1 MSSRAVTAGGTGSG
15 YDFAG
20 EPTAAEGPAEGVA
33 SPARPPGS
41 LWRWR
46 PSRVTVA
53 ALLTGLIVTGAL
65 SLTSAAVYNRNE
77 RRLLN
82 LRVRELSLVL
92 ASTAPTTQTPLA
104 SAAELAN
111 ATGGDAQKFRAFMAP
126 YVGPGRQFTSVSL
139 WPLGTAHLAPSTV
152 LGETPTLASMP
163 ERAKRFFTHSTRPG
177 ALNLTG
183 FLNSPHPAL
192 GFDFSAPGRARGFAV
207 YAEKPLPANR
217 RSKLE
222 KNSAFSDLNYALYL
236 GHSKRTGDVLVTSLK
251 RLPIKGRQASD
262 VVPFGADVFT
272 VVVSPN
278 GSLGGSFF
286 ERLPW
291 IIALVGL
298 LVSLAAALM
307 TDRLARRRRYAEQLV
322 GVLDRVAAENREMYT
337 EQRSIA
343 QTLQHA
349 LLPDTLPEFAGLRV
363 GARYVPAASG
373 IDVGGD
379 WYDIVAAG
387 DGQVLVMIGDVSGHG
402 LRAATTMASLRHAA
416 LAYAAQDPSPSSVL
430 AQLSDFVNSGPHDY
444 FATMLCALIDVG
456 AHRLTVASAGHL
468 PPLVIDDDGGRFVR
482 FDANVPIGVA
492 RKSPYLETAVS
503 VRPNTTL
510 IAFTDGLVER
520 RGEVLDVGLA
530 RLRETATN
538 VELPFDDLLI
548 ELAHGLTSEGHH
560 DDTAIVGIRWQS

>member
-1 MSSRAVTAGGTGSG
+1 VAAGTSG
-15 YDFAG
+15 PRHDAAR
-20 EPTAAEGPAEGVA
+20 EPAAAEGAA
-33 SPARPPGS
+33 SPARPARS

-46 PSRVTVA
+46 PSWVAVA
-53 ALLTGLIVTGAL
+53 ALVTGLIVTGAL
-65 SLTSAAVYNRNE
+65 ALTSAAVYNRNE
-77 RRLLN
+77 QRLLN

-92 ASTAPTTQTPLA
+92 AATAPSIQTPLA

-139 WPLGTAHLAPSTV
+139 WPLGTSHLGPSSV
-152 LGETPTLASMP
+152 LGSAPVLASMP
-163 ERAKRFFTHSTRPG
+163 ARAKQFFTRSTRPG
-177 ALNLTG
+177 VLNLTS
-183 FLNSPHPAL
+183 FLSSPRPAL
-192 GFDFSAPGRARGFAV
+192 GFDFSVPGRAHGFAV
-207 YAEKPLPANR
+207 YAESPLPANR
-217 RSKLE
+217 RSTLE

-236 GHSKRTGDVLVTSLK
+236 GRSHRTSDVLVTSLK

-262 VVPFGADVFT
+262 TVPFGTGVLTIT
-272 VVVSPN
+272 VSAN

-298 LVSLAAALM
+298 FVSLAAALM
-307 TDRLARRRRYAEQLV
+307 TDRLVSRRQGAEQLA
-322 GVLDRVAAENREMYT
+322 GVLDRVASENREMYT

-349 LLPDTLPEFAGLRV
+349 LLPERLPEFDGLEV

-379 WYDIVAAG
+379 WYDVVAAG

-416 LAYAAQDPSPSSVL
+416 LAYAAQDPSPASVL
-430 AQLSDFVNSGPHDY
+430 AQLSDFVNSTPHAY
-444 FATMLCALIDVG
+444 FATMLCALVDVR
-456 AHRLTVASAGHL
+456 AHRLTVASAGHI
-468 PPLVIDDDGGRFVR
+468 PPLLIDGADGQFVE
-482 FDANVPIGVA
+482 FEANVPIGVA
-492 RKSPYLETAVS
+492 RKSPYLQSTVS

-520 RGEVLDVGLA
+520 RGEVLDIGLA
-530 RLRETATN
+530 RLREAATN
-538 VELPFDDLLI
+538 RVLPLEDLLI
-548 ELAHGLTSEGHH
+548 KLANRLASEDHH
-560 DDTAIVGIRWQS
+560 DDTAIVGLRWQS

>member
-1 MSSRAVTAGGTGSG
+1 MSSRAGAARTAGFGVDS
-15 YDFAG
+15 AG
-20 EPTAAEGPAEGVA
+20 EPPAAEGAAA
-33 SPARPPGS
+33 SARRVGL

-46 PSRVTVA
+46 PSWVAVA

-65 SLTSAAVYNRNE
+65 VLTSVAVYNRNE

-92 ASTAPTTQTPLA
+92 AATAPSTQTPLA

-126 YVGPGRQFTSVSL
+126 YVGPGHQFASVSL
-139 WPLGTAHLAPSTV
+139 WPLRSSHLAPSTV
-152 LGETPTLASMP
+152 LGETPVLASMP
-163 ERAKRFFTHSTRPG
+163 ERAERFFRHSTRPG
-177 ALNLTG
+177 VLNLTS
-183 FLNSPHPAL
+183 FLQSPRPAL
-192 GFDFSAPGRARGFAV
+192 GFDFSVPGRARGFAV
-207 YAEKPLPANR
+207 YAEKPLPVNR

-251 RLPIKGRQASD
+251 HLPIEGRQASD
-262 VVPFGADVFT
+262 VVPFGAGVFT
-272 VVVSPN
+272 IVVSPN
-278 GSLGGSFF
+278 GSLGGAFF

-298 LVSLAAALM
+298 LLSLAAALM
-307 TDRLARRRRYAEQLV
+307 TDRLARRRRRAEQLA

-349 LLPDTLPEFAGLRV
+349 LLPDTLPELDGLQV

-379 WYDIVAAG
+379 WYDLVDAG
-387 DGQVLVMIGDVSGHG
+387 DGRVLVMIGDVSGHG

-430 AQLSDFVNSGPHDY
+430 AQLSDFVNGGPHDY
-444 FATMLCALIDVG
+444 FATMLCSLVDVG
-456 AHRLTVASAGHL
+456 AHRLTLASAGHL
-468 PPLVIDDDGGRFVR
+468 PPLVIDGAGGRFVE
-482 FDANVPIGVA
+482 FEANVPIGVA

-530 RLRETATN
+530 RLRDAATDTAL
-538 VELPFDDLLI
+538 ELEDLLI
-548 ELAHGLTSEGHH
+548 ELAQGLPSEGHH

>member
-1 MSSRAVTAGGTGSG
+1 MGSRAVVASTTGAG
-15 YDFAG
+15 YDLAG
-20 EPTAAEGPAEGVA
+20 DLAAAESAASAATPA
-33 SPARPPGS
+33 GS
-41 LWRWR
+41 VWGWR
-46 PSRVTVA
+46 PSRAGAIALLVGLAVTA
-53 ALLTGLIVTGAL
+53 ALVVT
-65 SLTSAAVYNRNE
+65 SLAVYNRNE

-92 ASTAPTTQTPLA
+92 AATAPSTQTPLA
-104 SAAELAN
+104 SAAELAD
-111 ATGGDAQKFRAFMAP
+111 ATGGNAQKFRAFMAP
-126 YVGPGRQFTSVSL
+126 YVGAGRQFTSVSL
-139 WPLGTAHLAPSTV
+139 WPLGTPHLAPTAV
-152 LGETPTLASMP
+152 LGSAPVLASMP
-163 ERAKRFFTHSTRPG
+163 QRAEQFFTHSTRPG

-207 YAEKPLPANR
+207 YAEKPLPASR

-222 KNSAFSDLNYALYL
+222 KDSAFSDLNYALYL
-236 GHSKRTGDVLVTSLK
+236 GHSRRTSDVLVTSV
-251 RLPIKGRQASD
+251 RSLPIKGRQASD
-262 VVPFGADVFT
+262 VVPFGGGVFT

-286 ERLPW
+286 KHLPW
-291 IIALVGL
+291 IIALVGV
-298 LVSLAAALM
+298 LVSLAATLM

-349 LLPDTLPEFAGLRV
+349 LLPDALPEFSGLQA

-379 WYDIVAAG
+379 WYDIVSAG
-387 DGQVLVMIGDVSGHG
+387 EGQVLAMIGDVSGHG

-430 AQLSDFVNSGPHDY
+430 AKLSDFVNSGTHDY
-444 FATMLCALIDVG
+444 FATMLCALIDVR
-456 AHRLTVASAGHL
+456 AHRLTLASAGHL
-468 PPLVIDDDGGRFVR
+468 PPLLVDGAQGRFVE
-482 FDANVPIGVA
+482 FEANVPIGVG
-492 RKSPYLETAVS
+492 RNSPYQDVTVS
-503 VRPNTTL
+503 VQPNTTL

-520 RGEVLDVGLA
+520 RGEVIDVGLA
-530 RLRETATN
+530 RLRDAATK
-538 VELPFDDLLI
+538 EQLPLEGLLAK
-548 ELAHGLTSEGHH
+548 LAHDLTSDDHH
-560 DDTAIVGIRWQS
+560 DDTANVGIRWQS

>member
-1 MSSRAVTAGGTGSG
+1 
-15 YDFAG
+15 
-20 EPTAAEGPAEGVA
+20 
-33 SPARPPGS
+33 
-41 LWRWR
+41 
-46 PSRVTVA
+46 
-53 ALLTGLIVTGAL
+53 
-65 SLTSAAVYNRNE
+65 
-77 RRLLN
+77 
-82 LRVRELSLVL
+82 
-92 ASTAPTTQTPLA
+92 
-104 SAAELAN
+104 
-111 ATGGDAQKFRAFMAP
+111 
-126 YVGPGRQFTSVSL
+126 
-139 WPLGTAHLAPSTV
+139 
-152 LGETPTLASMP
+152 
-163 ERAKRFFTHSTRPG
+163 
-177 ALNLTG
+177 
-183 FLNSPHPAL
+183 
-192 GFDFSAPGRARGFAV
+192 
-207 YAEKPLPANR
+207 
-217 RSKLE
+217 
-222 KNSAFSDLNYALYL
+222 
-236 GHSKRTGDVLVTSLK
+236 
-251 RLPIKGRQASD
+251 
-262 VVPFGADVFT
+262 
-272 VVVSPN
+272 
-278 GSLGGSFF
+278 
-286 ERLPW
+286 
-291 IIALVGL
+291 

-322 GVLDRVAAENREMYT
+322 GVLDRVAAENRDMYT

-379 WYDIVAAG
+379 WYDIVAAS

-538 VELPFDDLLI
+538 VELPLEDLLI
-548 ELAHGLTSEGHH
+548 ELAHGLASEGHH

>member
-1 MSSRAVTAGGTGSG
+1 MSSDAVVARTTGPRYDSG
-15 YDFAG
+15 G
-20 EPTAAEGPAEGVA
+20 EPAAAQGAA
-33 SPARPPGS
+33 SRARPSDS

-46 PSRVTVA
+46 PSLVAVA
-53 ALLTGLIVTGAL
+53 ALLTGLIVTAAL
-65 SLTSAAVYNRNE
+65 ALTSVAVYNRNE

-92 ASTAPTTQTPLA
+92 AATAPSIQTPLA

-111 ATGGDAQKFRAFMAP
+111 ATGGNAQKFRAFVAP
-126 YVGPGRQFTSVSL
+126 YVGPGREFTSVSL
-139 WPLGTAHLAPSTV
+139 WPLGTSHLVPSTV
-152 LGETPTLASMP
+152 LGSTPVLASMP
-163 ERAKRFFTHSTRPG
+163 ERAKQFFTHATRPG
-177 ALNLTG
+177 VLNLTS
-183 FLNSPHPAL
+183 FLSPPRPAL
-192 GFDFSAPGRARGFAV
+192 GFAFSGPGRAHGFAV
-207 YAEKPLPANR
+207 YAENPLPANR

-236 GHSKRTGDVLVTSLK
+236 GRSHRTSDVLLTSLK

-262 VVPFGADVFT
+262 IVPFGAGVFT
-272 VVVSPN
+272 IVVSPN
-278 GSLGGSFF
+278 GSLGGAFF
-286 ERLPW
+286 EHLPW
-291 IIALVGL
+291 IIALAGL

-307 TDRLARRRRYAEQLV
+307 TDRLASRRQRAEQLA
-322 GVLDRVAAENREMYT
+322 GILDRVAAENREMYT

-349 LLPDTLPEFAGLRV
+349 LLPERLPEFDGLQV

-379 WYDIVAAG
+379 WYDVVTAG

-416 LAYAAQDPSPSSVL
+416 LAYAAQDPSPASVL
-430 AQLSDFVNSGPHDY
+430 AELSDFVNSGAHDY
-444 FATMLCALIDVG
+444 FATMLCALIDVR
-456 AHRLTVASAGHL
+456 AHRLTVASAGHI
-468 PPLVIDDDGGRFVR
+468 PPLLIDGAGGQFVE

-492 RKSPYLETAVS
+492 RKSPYLQKTVS
-503 VRPNTTL
+503 VGPDTTM

-520 RGEVLDVGLA
+520 RREVLDVGLA
-530 RLRETATN
+530 RLREAATTAALAL
-538 VELPFDDLLI
+538 EDLLS
-548 ELAHGLTSEGHH
+548 ELAQGLASEDHH

>member
-1 MSSRAVTAGGTGSG
+1 MSSGAVAVRTTDSG
-15 YDFAG
+15 G
-20 EPTAAEGPAEGVA
+20 EPAAAKGAVSSALP
-33 SPARPPGS
+33 SDS
-41 LWRWR
+41 LSRWR
-46 PSRVTVA
+46 PSWVAMA

-65 SLTSAAVYNRNE
+65 ALTSVAVYNRNE

-92 ASTAPTTQTPLA
+92 AATAPSIQTPLA

-111 ATGGDAQKFRAFMAP
+111 ATAGNAQKFRAFIAP

-139 WPLGTAHLAPSTV
+139 WPLGASHLAPSTV
-152 LGETPTLASMP
+152 LGSAPVLASMP
-163 ERAKRFFTHSTRPG
+163 ERAKQFFTHSTRPG
-177 ALNLTG
+177 ILNLTS
-183 FLNSPHPAL
+183 FLGSPRPAL
-192 GFDFSAPGRARGFAV
+192 GFDFTPQDHAHGFAV
-207 YAEKPLPANR
+207 YAENPLPANR

-236 GHSKRTGDVLVTSLK
+236 GHSKRTSDVLVTSLK
-251 RLPIKGRQASD
+251 HLPIKGRQASD
-262 VVPFGADVFT
+262 IVPFGAGVFT
-272 VVVSPN
+272 IVVSPN
-278 GSLGGSFF
+278 GSLGGAFF

-298 LVSLAAALM
+298 FVSVAAALM
-307 TDRLARRRRYAEQLV
+307 TDRLAHRRHYAEQLV
-322 GVLDRVAAENREMYT
+322 DILDRVAAENRDMYT

-349 LLPDTLPEFAGLRV
+349 LLPDALPEFDGLQV

-379 WYDIVAAG
+379 WYDIVAAAN
-387 DGQVLVMIGDVSGHG
+387 GQVLAMIGDVSGHG

-444 FATMLCALIDVG
+444 FATMLCVLIDVG
-456 AHRLTVASAGHL
+456 AHRLTVASAGHI
-468 PPLVIDDDGGRFVR
+468 PPLLIDGAGGQFVQ
-482 FDANVPIGVA
+482 FEVNVPIGVA
-492 RKSPYLETAVS
+492 RKSPYLETTVP

-530 RLRETATN
+530 RLRDAATDTALAL
-538 VELPFDDLLI
+538 EDLLL
-548 ELAHGLTSEGHH
+548 ELAHGLASEGHH

>member
-1 MSSRAVTAGGTGSG
+1 MSSPAGAARAAGFGFDS
-15 YDFAG
+15 AG
-20 EPTAAEGPAEGVA
+20 EPAVAGGAAVPATRGT
-33 SPARPPGS
+33 S
-41 LWRWR
+41 LSRWR
-46 PSRVTVA
+46 PSWVAVA

-65 SLTSAAVYNRNE
+65 VLTSMAVYNRNE

-92 ASTAPTTQTPLA
+92 AATAPSTQTPLA

-111 ATGGDAQKFRAFMAP
+111 ATGGNAQKFRAFMAP

-139 WPLGTAHLAPSTV
+139 WPLRSPHLSPSTV
-152 LGETPTLASMP
+152 LGETPVLASMP
-163 ERAKRFFTHSTRPG
+163 ERAERFFRHSTRPG
-177 ALNLTG
+177 VLNLTS
-183 FLNSPHPAL
+183 FLQSPHPAL
-192 GFDFSAPGRARGFAV
+192 GFDFSVPGNAHGFAV

-222 KNSAFSDLNYALYL
+222 KSSAFSDLNYALYL

-251 RLPIKGRQASD
+251 RLPIQGRQASD
-262 VVPFGADVFT
+262 VVPFGGGVFT

-278 GSLGGSFF
+278 GSLGGAFF

-298 LVSLAAALM
+298 LLSLVAALM
-307 TDRLARRRRYAEQLV
+307 TDRLARRRRRAEQLA
-322 GVLDRVAAENREMYT
+322 GVLDRVAAENREMYA
-337 EQRSIA
+337 EQRSIS

-349 LLPDTLPEFAGLRV
+349 LLPDTLPELDGLRV

-373 IDVGGD
+373 IDIGGD
-379 WYDIVAAG
+379 WYDVVAAG
-387 DGQVLVMIGDVSGHG
+387 DGRVLVMIGDVSGHG

-430 AQLSDFVNSGPHDY
+430 AQLSDFVNGGPHDY
-444 FATMLCALIDVG
+444 FATMLCALVDVG
-456 AHRLTVASAGHL
+456 AHRLTVASAGHI
-468 PPLVIDDDGGRFVR
+468 PPLVIDGDGGRFVELE
-482 FDANVPIGVA
+482 ANVPIGVA
-492 RKSPYLETAVS
+492 RKSPYLETAVT
-503 VRPNTTL
+503 VRPNATL

-530 RLRETATN
+530 RLRVAATN
-538 VELPFDDLLI
+538 TVLALDDLLL
-548 ELAHGLTSEGHH
+548 ELAYGLASEGHN

>member
-1 MSSRAVTAGGTGSG
+1 MSSRSVAARGTGSG
-15 YDFAG
+15 YDLAG
-20 EPTAAEGPAEGVA
+20 ELAAAESAA
-33 SPARPPGS
+33 SLARPPGS

-46 PSRVTVA
+46 PSWVA
-53 ALLTGLIVTGAL
+53 AVALLTGLIVSGAL
-65 SLTSAAVYNRNE
+65 VLTSVEVYHSNE

-92 ASTAPTTQTPLA
+92 AATAPSIQTPLA

-111 ATGGDAQKFRAFMAP
+111 ATGGDAQKFRTFIAP

-139 WPLGTAHLAPSTV
+139 WPLGTQRLKPSTV
-152 LGETPTLASMP
+152 LGSTPALASMP
-163 ERAKRFFTHSTRPG
+163 EKAEQFFRHPPRPG
-177 ALNLTG
+177 VLNLTS
-183 FLNSPHPAL
+183 FLGSPHPAL
-192 GFDFSAPGRARGFAV
+192 GFDVSAPGRAHGFAV
-207 YAEKPLPANR
+207 YAENPLPANR

-236 GHSKRTGDVLVTSLK
+236 GHSKRTSDVLVTSLK

-262 VVPFGADVFT
+262 VVPFGDGVFT
-272 VVVSPN
+272 IVVSPN
-278 GSLGGSFF
+278 GSLGGTFF
-286 ERLPW
+286 QNLPW

-322 GVLDRVAAENREMYT
+322 GVLDQVAAENRDMYT

-349 LLPDTLPEFAGLRV
+349 LLPDTLPGFDGLQV

-379 WYDIVAAG
+379 WYDVVAVG
-387 DGQVLVMIGDVSGHG
+387 DGQALVMIGDVSGHG

-416 LAYAAQDPSPSSVL
+416 LAYAAQDPTPSSVL
-430 AQLSDFVNSGPHDY
+430 AQLSNFVNRGAHDY

-456 AHRLTVASAGHL
+456 AHRLTVASAGHI
-468 PPLVIDDDGGRFVR
+468 PPLLIDGADGQFVQL
-482 FDANVPIGVA
+482 DANVPIGVA
-492 RKSPYLETAVS
+492 RKSPYLQSTVS

-530 RLRETATN
+530 RLREVATN
-538 VELPFDDLLI
+538 AALGLEDLLI
-548 ELAHGLTSEGHH
+548 KLAHDLASEGHH